1 MKALLTRSASGGVKR
16 LRRALST
23 EGSQGTLGA
32 ATWRGVPRFYQHC
45 GAAPHPS
52 GEGWQVLIEGRP
64 LRSNA
69 AAELTLPSQGLALAI
84 AGEFASQGAM
94 IVPATTALYN
104 LASTAADTFASED
117 PAGTADYEAY
127 LRATRLSTFDMLEAR
142 HEALAEAAAPGGAG
156 AARDSVAA
164 IVASARALEGQVPG
178 HASLES
184 GRSGSGAMTSGAGSG
199 TSRLRDLMLD
209 SLETD
214 SVCYRVDWDTGDPAE
229 RLLRKRQDRCVW
241 QQRRS
246 GARVRAAGGRG
257 AGPPPPPHTT
267 LPFSPPPFLP
277 SPPLPL
283 PSNLPRQVLRA
294 AAGVVLHHLRLQP
307 GHSGG
312 LC

>member
-1 MKALLTRSASGGVKR
+1 MGGAAPVLAHTMKAFLTRSASGGVKR
-16 LRRALST
+16 LRRHLST

-142 HEALAEAAAPGGAG
+142 HEALAEAAGGGAG
-156 AARDSVAA
+156 GAGVAA
-164 IVASARALEGQVPG
+164 IVASARALEGQGVPG

-199 TSRLRDLMLD
+199 TSRLRDLLLD

-229 RLLRKRQDRCVW
+229 RLLRKRQDRC
-241 QQRRS
+241 
-246 GARVRAAGGRG
+246 ANGGVG
-257 AGPPPPPHTT
+257 
-267 LPFSPPPFLP
+267 
-277 SPPLPL
+277 
-283 PSNLPRQVLRA
+283 A
-294 AAGVVLHHLRLQP
+294 AA
-307 GHSGG
+307 
-312 LC
+312 

>member
-1 MKALLTRSASGGVKR
+1 MGGAAPVLAHTMKAFLTRSASGGVKR
-16 LRRALST
+16 LRRHLST

-142 HEALAEAAAPGGAG
+142 HEALAEAAAPGSG

-199 TSRLRDLMLD
+199 TSRLRDLLLD

-229 RLLRKRQDRCVW
+229 RLLRKRQDRCV
-241 QQRRS
+241 
-246 GARVRAAGGRG
+246 V
-257 AGPPPPPHTT
+257 
-267 LPFSPPPFLP
+267 
-277 SPPLPL
+277 
-283 PSNLPRQVLRA
+283 
-294 AAGVVLHHLRLQP
+294 
-307 GHSGG
+307 
-312 LC
+312 